1 MSEFKIKTF
10 YQWVKQIRKGKLC
23 LILDEENDPVETQL
37 KAYALQA
44 LTGDHAWTIYEAFA
58 NLKIKITLRDSTKVR
73 NEPVTAVLR
82 NLLAEQFDD
91 YMKASVKEMFNQHY
105 SYGRIFNYC
114 DGQMTSEAF
123 DDLFEDESLRQSWQ
137 RYLEGREGFYALRM
151 LSDMLEKET
160 AEERVAVAKRCV
172 DVHPR
177 LFLLIAHQVAEEC
190 PEKLS
195 LVVQEGIDSLR
206 EDIGYRGDLAEL
218 GLRKEPYRADWLIAS
233 FVSNPSMYT
242 GMRAFTYLDGSQ
254 KLKSIIASIPI
265 TPTNLI
271 DDDDMLLENGYFPR
285 ILYEEVKF
293 SLLALADGLPAF
305 YESYLNAHALSWS
318 DEIDAFALMML
329 RPNQPIEKEAEAWLL
344 QEIMPFDLSYDQ
356 CLKTFTDY
364 QKKQGLKES
373 TICALLPRL
382 FRQLS
387 EQLRYAWRYEYAFRY
402 KRLAA
407 YAAVLSQLEAYY
419 LKEKTM
425 QDYLDDIV
433 SGGPQKEEWQ
443 ESLSQ
448 VLRPF
453 DEESLLWKDESPL

>member
-1 MSEFKIKTF
+1 MN
-10 YQWVKQIRKGKLC
+10 
-23 LILDEENDPVETQL
+23 LDDN
-37 KAYALQA
+37 
-44 LTGDHAWTIYEAFA
+44 
-58 NLKIKITLRDSTKVR
+58 
-73 NEPVTAVLR
+73 
-82 NLLAEQFDD
+82 
-91 YMKASVKEMFNQHY
+91 
-105 SYGRIFNYC
+105 
-114 DGQMTSEAF
+114 
-123 DDLFEDESLRQSWQ
+123 
-137 RYLEGREGFYALRM
+137 
-151 LSDMLEKET
+151 
-160 AEERVAVAKRCV
+160 
-172 DVHPR
+172 
-177 LFLLIAHQVAEEC
+177 
-190 PEKLS
+190 
-195 LVVQEGIDSLR
+195 
-206 EDIGYRGDLAEL
+206 
-218 GLRKEPYRADWLIAS
+218 
-233 FVSNPSMYT
+233 
-242 GMRAFTYLDGSQ
+242 
-254 KLKSIIASIPI
+254 
-265 TPTNLI
+265 
-271 DDDDMLLENGYFPR
+271 DDMLLENGYFPR

-318 DEIDAFALMML
+318 DEIDAFALMLL

-344 QEIMPFDLSYDQ
+344 QEIMPFDLSYEQ

-382 FRQLS
+382 VKQLS

-433 SGGPQKEEWQ
+433 SGGPQKVEWH